1 MAFIDELTVFARAGK
16 GGDGVVRWLHEKGKD
31 KAGPSGGNGGNGGN
45 VFIRAVGDLSLLQ
58 RYKSQK
64 KFIAENGDAGFR
76 DSMHGKG
83 GEDLHIDL
91 PVGSVVKNLSTG
103 EIFSLIERGQT
114 EMILKGGRG
123 GIGNEAFKSS
133 VNRSPEEST
142 PGQAGE
148 EAEFIVELQIIA
160 DIGFVGLPNAGKS
173 SLLNALTRAHAKVGS
188 YAFTTI
194 EPNLG
199 DLYGL
204 ILADIPGLI
213 EGAAEGKGL
222 GDKFLRHIKRT
233 RVLLHC
239 ISSENEDFKAVY
251 KTIRS
256 ELEKF
261 DSALLEKEEIV
272 LITKSDMSREEDIA
286 KKIKAL
292 STAKG
297 LWKGKIVMNVSV
309 YDDVSIKKLSSFL
322 TSEFG
327 NEKKPKLHK

>member
-1 MAFIDELTVFARAGK
+1 MAFIDELTVFAKAGK

-58 RYKSQK
+58 RYRSKK

-83 GEDLHIDL
+83 GEDLFIDL
-91 PVGSVVKNLSTG
+91 PLGCVVKNLSTG
-103 EIFSLIERGQT
+103 EVFSLTERDQK

-148 EAEFIVELQIIA
+148 ESEFNIELQIIA
-160 DIGFVGLPNAGKS
+160 DVGFVGLPNAGKS

-222 GDKFLRHIKRT
+222 GDKFLRHIRRT

-239 ISSENEDFKAVY
+239 ISAENEDFKDTY
-251 KTIRS
+251 NIIRD
-256 ELEKF
+256 ELKKF
-261 DSALLEKEEIV
+261 DPVLMDKEEVILV
-272 LITKSDMSREEDIA
+272 TKTDVTDA
-286 KKIKAL
+286 KSLDSKIKKMVAL
-292 STAKG
+292 KSG
-297 LWKGKIVMNVSV
+297 WKEKKVFTISV
-309 YDDVSIKKLSSFL
+309 YDAESIKHLSSYL
-322 TSEFG
+322 TSTFG
-327 NEKKPKLHK
+327 K

>member
-1 MAFIDELTVFARAGK
+1 MAFVDELKIYARAGK

-45 VFIRAVGDLSLLQ
+45 VYIRAVGDLSLLQ

-83 GEDLHIDL
+83 GADLYIDL

-103 EIFSLIERGQT
+103 ETFSLEAREQT

-148 EAEFIVELQIIA
+148 EADFTVELQIIA
-160 DIGFVGLPNAGKS
+160 DIGLVGLPNAGKS

-204 ILADIPGLI
+204 IIADIPGLI

-222 GDKFLRHIKRT
+222 GDKFLRHVRRT

-239 ISSENEDFKAVY
+239 ISAENEDFKETY
-251 KTIRS
+251 GTIRD
-256 ELEKF
+256 ELKKF
-261 DSALLEKEEIV
+261 DPALLDKEEVI
-272 LITKSDMSREEDIA
+272 LITKSDTSDSKLIDS
-286 KKIKAL
+286 KIKKMN
-292 STAKG
+292 TKP
-297 LWKGKIVMNVSV
+297 LWKDKKVFTISV
-309 YDDVSIKKLSSFL
+309 YDVDAIKHLSSFL
-322 TSEFG
+322 TSTFG
-327 NEKKPKLHK
+327 K